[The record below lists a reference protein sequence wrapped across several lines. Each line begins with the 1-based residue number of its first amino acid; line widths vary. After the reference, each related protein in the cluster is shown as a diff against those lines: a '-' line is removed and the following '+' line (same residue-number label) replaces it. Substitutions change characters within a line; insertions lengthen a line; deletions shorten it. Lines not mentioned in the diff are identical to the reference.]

1 MEVSLHEKAVEDSMT
16 ESTFDSILQGIDK
29 YLVESMNKYTLAGLA
44 VGVVRDSE
52 LVYTKNLGM
61 ADITQGKPITSNTVF
76 RIASISKTF
85 TAIGLIQLWEQGRFK
100 LDDPVNEYLK
110 TFEVVHKDPS
120 APPVTF
126 RQMLT
131 HTSGIGEAPS
141 VLDAL
146 MMLVGKD
153 RGFIESE
160 EDRIPLGE
168 FYQGR
173 FQTEVYPDTKWAY
186 ANHAFAIL
194 GQLVEDIS
202 GESFPDYMLKHVF
215 EPLGML
221 HTDYLFTERVF
232 PEFAQGYNFKKGKF
246 DPIPLKLRLLMG
258 AGSVFSSVNDMAR
271 YMAALMNGGANQYG
285 RILKP
290 ETLEMMMTSQLDTD
304 PRVFGMGLAFW
315 LEKFGDHLV
324 AGHGGS
330 HPGFISQMKIAP
342 EDKLGVVVFTN
353 TSDLA
358 PEFIAPEILYRLLG
372 ISNPINDFPP
382 SGILYAPHDW
392 EALCGFYGPRPGFLT
407 NARFW
412 LTFGG
417 EVEVFVNKE
426 RQLAVRSLIGP
437 LAKGM
442 PIYRLDSQDRMLFE
456 GILKGGLMDGY
467 PVKLLFE
474 TGEEDQVNS
483 LFIMENRVYKR
494 PFKSSLRFKVYAVL
508 GWLTSMFLLLIFR
521 KKTK

>member
-1 MEVSLHEKAVEDSMT
+1 
-16 ESTFDSILQGIDK
+16 
-29 YLVESMNKYTLAGLA
+29 
-44 VGVVRDSE
+44 
-52 LVYTKNLGM
+52 
-61 ADITQGKPITSNTVF
+61 
-76 RIASISKTF
+76 
-85 TAIGLIQLWEQGRFK
+85 
-100 LDDPVNEYLK
+100 
-110 TFEVVHKDPS
+110 
-120 APPVTF
+120 
-126 RQMLT
+126 
-131 HTSGIGEAPS
+131 
-141 VLDAL
+141 
-146 MMLVGKD
+146 
-153 RGFIESE
+153 
-160 EDRIPLGE
+160 
-168 FYQGR
+168 
-173 FQTEVYPDTKWAY
+173 
-186 ANHAFAIL
+186 
-194 GQLVEDIS
+194 
-202 GESFPDYMLKHVF
+202 
-215 EPLGML
+215 
-221 HTDYLFTERVF
+221 
-232 PEFAQGYNFKKGKF
+232 
-246 DPIPLKLRLLMG
+246 
-258 AGSVFSSVNDMAR
+258 
-271 YMAALMNGGANQYG
+271 
-285 RILKP
+285 
-290 ETLEMMMTSQLDTD
+290 
-304 PRVFGMGLAFW
+304 MGLAFW

-508 GWLTSMFLLLIFR
+508 GWLTSMFLLLVFR